1 MFWYNLPIDN
11 AVPERVTF
19 LVTTSLFKQQQKI
32 GGLENFDKR
41 PSKIEILIT
50 LTGERWEIRCTLMLK
65 ENSWLRCRLLQC
77 PASSKL
83 YTAEVTH
90 IQPPGL

>member
-41 PSKIEILIT
+41 PSKIEILISRKMGNT
-50 LTGERWEIRCTLMLK
+50 LYSYAEGKFL
-65 ENSWLRCRLLQC
+65 
-77 PASSKL
+77 ASMPFVAVPSKF
-83 YTAEVTH
+83 
-90 IQPPGL
+90 